1 MCVIQIEGS
10 VDEDS
15 TKSDEEYEDLAMRD
29 DLENVYWS
37 DDDESANA
45 KKAADD
51 KRPTDEGDVSTA
63 DKYQHNLELFLK
75 MSEGIMEPPFS
86 YALLRGQSKTSTD
99 MGTRRRSLSDPMRFR
114 DRAQSIP
121 AVTELRAL

>member
-15 TKSDEEYEDLAMRD
+15 KSDEEYEDLAMRD

-37 DDDESANA
+37 DDDESANT

-51 KRPTDEGDVSTA
+51 KGPTDEGDVSTA

-99 MGTRRRSLSDPMRFR
+99 MGARRRSLSDPMRFR